1 MLEVAKES
9 MVGNY
14 LTIEERAAHAQ
25 QPVKMVINDEMFCQ
39 EGELMIPAR
48 PDSEGDMRQGPSGP
62 EFKQD
67 DEGKDQDANEE
78 N

>member
-1 MLEVAKES
+1 MK
-9 MVGNY
+9 
-14 LTIEERAAHAQ
+14 I
-25 QPVKMVINDEMFCQ
+25 VINDELLCQ

-67 DEGKDQDANEE
+67 DEGKDQDANKE
-78 N
+78 NQGENDHFEGKGEKVSEIDQGERLLRV